1 MQPSDDELVYRI
13 RIRDEEAFEL
23 LFQRYK
29 SMVYRYSHYLT
40 LNSAEAEDLF
50 QDTWLRV
57 VKHLP
62 SCGMIES
69 LQAWICRIT
78 SNLYR
83 DLLRKKKY
91 RRMLFMDRPASSDAG
106 DENFDF
112 VITQVR
118 DHGAAIEARMV
129 IQRAI
134 ASLPYRQKQVFILK
148 EIEGFK
154 LSEIGDSLRMPVG
167 TVKSLLHRAVRQMRI
182 ELSEVSIKG

>member
-13 RIRDEEAFEL
+13 QVRDEEAFEL

-62 SCGMIES
+62 SCGKIES

-91 RRMLFMDRPASSDAG
+91 RRMLFMDRPAASDVG
-106 DENFDF
+106 DENFECA
-112 VITQVR
+112 ITHAGN
-118 DHGAAIEARMV
+118 HGAATEARMEM
-129 IQRAI
+129 QRAF
-134 ASLPYRQKQVFILK
+134 ASLPYRQRRVFILK

-154 LSEIGDSLRMPVG
+154 LSEIGDSLRIPVG
-167 TVKSLLHRAVRQMRI
+167 TVKSLLHRAVLKMRK
-182 ELSEVSIKG
+182 ELSGVSIKG

>member
-13 RIRDEEAFEL
+13 RGRDEEAFEL
-23 LFQRYK
+23 LFLRYK
-29 SMVYRYSHYLT
+29 SMVYRYSYYLT

-62 SCGMIES
+62 SSGMIES

-78 SNLYR
+78 SNRYR

-91 RRMLFMDRPASSDAG
+91 GRMLFRDRSVASEPG
-106 DENFDF
+106 DKNFGC
-112 VITQVR
+112 VNTQVR
-118 DHGAAIEARMV
+118 DHGEVTEARMEM
-129 IQRAI
+129 QRAI
-134 ASLPYRQKQVFILK
+134 ASLPYRQRQVFILK

-154 LSEIGDSLRMPVG
+154 LSEIGDCLRIPVG
-167 TVKSLLHRAVRQMRI
+167 TVKSLFHRAVRQMRK
-182 ELSEVSIKG
+182 ELSEASIKG

>member
-13 RIRDEEAFEL
+13 QVRDEEAFEL

-62 SCGMIES
+62 SCGKIES

-91 RRMLFMDRPASSDAG
+91 RRMLFMDRPAASDVG
-106 DENFDF
+106 DENFEC
-112 VITQVR
+112 VITHVR
-118 DHGAAIEARMV
+118 DHGAATEARMEM
-129 IQRAI
+129 QRAI
-134 ASLPYRQKQVFILK
+134 ASLPYRQRRVFILK

-154 LSEIGDSLRMPVG
+154 LSEIGDSLRIPVG
-167 TVKSLLHRAVRQMRI
+167 TVKSLLHRAIRKMRK
-182 ELSEVSIKG
+182 ELSGISIKG

>member
-13 RIRDEEAFEL
+13 RHRDEEAFEL
-23 LFQRYK
+23 LFLRYK
-29 SMVYRYSHYLT
+29 SMVYRYSYYLT

-69 LQAWICRIT
+69 LQSWICRIT
-78 SNLYR
+78 SNRYR

-91 RRMLFMDRPASSDAG
+91 GRMLFMDRSAASDAG
-106 DENFDF
+106 DENFAC

-118 DHGAAIEARMV
+118 DHCEVTETHME

-134 ASLPYRQKQVFILK
+134 ASLPYRQRQVFVLK

-154 LSEIGDSLRMPVG
+154 LSEIGDSLRIPIG
-167 TVKSLLHRAVRQMRI
+167 TVKSLLHRAVRQMRK
-182 ELSEVSIKG
+182 ELSGESIKG

>member
-13 RIRDEEAFEL
+13 RLQDEEAFEL
-23 LFQRYK
+23 LFLRYK
-29 SMVYRYSHYLT
+29 PMVYRYSHYLT

-62 SCGMIES
+62 SSGRIES

-91 RRMLFMDRPASSDAG
+91 QRMFFLNRTASSDAG
-106 DENFDF
+106 NEDF
-112 VITQVR
+112 ECAITRVSNQ
-118 DHGAAIEARMV
+118 GAATEARV
-129 IQRAI
+129 ELQRAI
-134 ASLPYRQKQVFILK
+134 TSLPHRQRQVFILK
-148 EIEGFK
+148 EVEGFK
-154 LSEIGDSLRMPVG
+154 LSEIGDSLQMPVG
-167 TVKSLLHRAVRQMRI
+167 TVKSLLHRAVRQMRK
-182 ELSEVSIKG
+182 ELNSVSIRG